1 MRLVALLS
9 LLAMSACAP
18 TNSVQNNMTAL
29 KEDIRSTNV
38 VTVKEAFE
46 ALEKASLDTPTAEYW
61 RKLSIAQV
69 VFPRIAKAGIIIGG
83 NYGEGYLIR
92 NNKIVG
98 LVDVAGAN
106 VGFQAGIQNYSQV
119 TFIFSE
125 GAYNNLVNNGNLS
138 LSGTLSYGRQ
148 GQIENTA
155 IATEN
160 LGEGLRT
167 LVFNQTGTVFGAS
180 VEGLYY
186 TYRDMDLKLAQSNLN

>member
-9 LLAMSACAP
+9 ILAMSACAP
-18 TNSVQNNMTAL
+18 TRSVQNNITTL
-29 KEDIRSTNV
+29 KEDLRATNT
-38 VTVKEAFE
+38 VTIDEAFA
-46 ALEKASLDTPTAEYW
+46 ALDKASLDTPAAEYW
-61 RKLSIAQV
+61 RERSIAQV

-92 NNKIVG
+92 NNRIVG

-119 TFIFSE
+119 TYIFSE
-125 GAYNNLVNNGNLS
+125 GAYSKLINNGNLS

-155 IATEN
+155 FATEN
-160 LGEGLRT
+160 LGKNLRT
-167 LVFNQTGTVFGAS
+167 LVFNETGTVFGAS
-180 VEGLYY
+180 FEGLYY
-186 TYRDMDLKLAQSNLN
+186 TYRDNDFN

>member
-1 MRLVALLS
+1 
-9 LLAMSACAP
+9 
-18 TNSVQNNMTAL
+18 MTTL
-29 KEDIRSTNV
+29 KEDLRAKNT
-38 VTVKEAFE
+38 VTVDEAF
-46 ALEKASLDTPTAEYW
+46 AVLEKASIDTPVAEYW
-61 RKLSIAQV
+61 RERSIAQV

-92 NNKIVG
+92 NNRIVG

-119 TFIFSE
+119 TYIFSE
-125 GAYNNLVNNGNLS
+125 GAYSNLIYRGNLS

-155 IATEN
+155 IATDN
-160 LGEGLRT
+160 LGESVRT
-167 LVFNQTGTVFGAS
+167 LVFNETGTVFGAS

-186 TYRDMDLKLAQSNLN
+186 TYRDMDFS

>member
-9 LLAMSACAP
+9 ILAMSACAP
-18 TNSVQNNMTAL
+18 TSSVQNNMKAL
-29 KEDIRSTNV
+29 KEDLRATNT
-38 VTVKEAFE
+38 VTVDEAFA
-46 ALEKASLDTPTAEYW
+46 ALEKASSDTPAAEYW
-61 RKLSIAQV
+61 RERSIAQV

-92 NNKIVG
+92 NNRIVG

-119 TFIFSE
+119 TYIFSE
-125 GAYNNLVNNGNLS
+125 AAYSNLINDGNLS

-160 LGEGLRT
+160 LGESLRT
-167 LVFNQTGTVFGAS
+167 LVFNETGTVFGAS

-186 TYRDMDLKLAQSNLN
+186 TYRDMELNSPN

>member
-9 LLAMSACAP
+9 ILAMCACAP
-18 TNSVQNNMTAL
+18 TKSVQNNMSAL
-29 KEDIRSTNV
+29 KEDIRATNT
-38 VTVKEAFE
+38 VTVDEAF
-46 ALEKASLDTPTAEYW
+46 ATLEKASLETPAAEYW
-61 RKLSIAQV
+61 RERSIAQV

-92 NNKIVG
+92 NNRIVG

-119 TFIFSE
+119 TYIFSE
-125 GAYNNLVNNGNLS
+125 GAYSSLIYNGNLS

-148 GQIENTA
+148 GRIENTA

-160 LGEGLRT
+160 IGESLRT
-167 LVFNQTGTVFGAS
+167 LVFNETGTVFGAS

-186 TYRDMDLKLAQSNLN
+186 TYRDMDLNSSN

>member
-18 TNSVQNNMTAL
+18 TSLVQSNMTTL
-29 KEDIRSTNV
+29 KEDLRATNT
-38 VTVKEAFE
+38 VTVDEAFA
-46 ALEKASLDTPTAEYW
+46 ALEKASSDTPAAEYW
-61 RKLSIAQV
+61 RERSIAQV

-92 NNKIVG
+92 NNRIVG

-119 TFIFSE
+119 TYIFSE
-125 GAYNNLVNNGNLS
+125 GAYSSLINNGNLS

-148 GQIENTA
+148 GRIENTA

-160 LGEGLRT
+160 LGESLRT
-167 LVFNQTGTVFGAS
+167 LVFNETGTVFGAS

-186 TYRDMDLKLAQSNLN
+186 TYRDMNLNSPN

>member
-1 MRLVALLS
+1 MRLVALFS

-18 TNSVQNNMTAL
+18 TSSVQNNMTSL
-29 KEDIRSTNV
+29 KEDIRATNT
-38 VTVKEAFE
+38 VTVDEAFA
-46 ALEKASLDTPTAEYW
+46 ALKKASSDTPAAEYW
-61 RKLSIAQV
+61 RERSIAQV

-83 NYGEGYLIR
+83 NYGEGYLVR
-92 NNKIVG
+92 NNRIVG

-119 TFIFSE
+119 TYIFSE
-125 GAYNNLVNNGNLS
+125 GAYSNLIKNGNLS

-148 GQIENTA
+148 GQIEHTA

-160 LGEGLRT
+160 LGDDLRT
-167 LVFNQTGTVFGAS
+167 FVFNETGTVFGAS

-186 TYRDMDLKLAQSNLN
+186 TYRDMDFN

>member
-9 LLAMSACAP
+9 ILAMCACAP
-18 TNSVQNNMTAL
+18 TNSVQNNMSAL
-29 KEDIRSTNV
+29 KEDIRATNT
-38 VTVKEAFE
+38 VTVDEAF
-46 ALEKASLDTPTAEYW
+46 ATLEKASLETPAAEYW
-61 RKLSIAQV
+61 RERSIAQV

-92 NNKIVG
+92 NNRIVG

-119 TFIFSE
+119 TYIFSE
-125 GAYNNLVNNGNLS
+125 SAYSSLIYNGNLS

-148 GQIENTA
+148 GRIENTA

-160 LGEGLRT
+160 IGESLRT
-167 LVFNQTGTVFGAS
+167 LVFNETGTVFGAS

-186 TYRDMDLKLAQSNLN
+186 TYRDMDLNSSN

>member
-9 LLAMSACAP
+9 ILAMCACAP
-18 TNSVQNNMTAL
+18 TNSVQNNMSAL
-29 KEDIRSTNV
+29 KEDIRATNT
-38 VTVKEAFE
+38 VTVDEAF
-46 ALEKASLDTPTAEYW
+46 ATLEKASLETPAAEYW
-61 RKLSIAQV
+61 RERSIAQV

-92 NNKIVG
+92 NNRIVG

-106 VGFQAGIQNYSQV
+106 FGFQAGIQNYSQV
-119 TFIFSE
+119 TYIFSE
-125 GAYNNLVNNGNLS
+125 AAYSSLIYNGNLS

-148 GQIENTA
+148 GRIENTA

-160 LGEGLRT
+160 IGESLRT
-167 LVFNQTGTVFGAS
+167 LVFNETGTVFGAS

-186 TYRDMDLKLAQSNLN
+186 TYRDMDLKSSN

>member
-1 MRLVALLS
+1 MRLVAILLIF
-9 LLAMSACAP
+9 AMSACAP
-18 TNSVQNNMTAL
+18 TSSVQNNMTAL
-29 KEDIRSTNV
+29 KEDIRATNT
-38 VTVKEAFE
+38 VTVDEAF
-46 ALEKASLDTPTAEYW
+46 ATLEKASIDTAVAEYW
-61 RKLSIAQV
+61 REESIAQV

-92 NNKIVG
+92 NNRIVG

-106 VGFQAGIQNYSQV
+106 IGLQAGIQNYSQV
-119 TFIFSE
+119 TYIFSE
-125 GAYNNLVNNGNLS
+125 GAYSSLINNGNLS

-167 LVFNQTGTVFGAS
+167 LIFNETGTVFGAS

-186 TYRDMDLKLAQSNLN
+186 TYREID

>member
-1 MRLVALLS
+1 MRLVALVS
-9 LLAMSACAP
+9 ILAISACAP
-18 TNSVQNNMTAL
+18 TSSVQNNMTAL
-29 KEDIRSTNV
+29 KEDIRATNT
-38 VTVKEAFE
+38 VTVDEAFT
-46 ALEKASLDTPTAEYW
+46 ALEKASLDTPAAKYC
-61 RKLSIAQV
+61 RDRSIAQV

-92 NNKIVG
+92 NNRIVG

-119 TFIFSE
+119 TYIFSE
-125 GAYNNLVNNGNLS
+125 GAYSNLINNGNLS

-160 LGEGLRT
+160 LGESLRT
-167 LVFNQTGTVFGAS
+167 LVFNETGTIFGAS

-186 TYRDMDLKLAQSNLN
+186 TYRDMDLNSPN

>member
-9 LLAMSACAP
+9 ILAMSACAP
-18 TNSVQNNMTAL
+18 TSSVQNNMTTL
-29 KEDIRSTNV
+29 KEDIRATNT
-38 VTVKEAFE
+38 VTVDEAFA
-46 ALEKASLDTPTAEYW
+46 ALEKASLDTPAAEYW
-61 RKLSIAQV
+61 RERSIAQV

-92 NNKIVG
+92 NNRIIG

-119 TFIFSE
+119 TYIFSE
-125 GAYNNLVNNGNLS
+125 GAYSNLINNGNLS
-138 LSGTLSYGRQ
+138 LSGTLSYSRQ

-155 IATEN
+155 ITTEN
-160 LGEGLRT
+160 LGESLRT
-167 LVFNQTGTVFGAS
+167 LVFNETGTVFGAS

-186 TYRDMDLKLAQSNLN
+186 TYRHMVLN

>member
-1 MRLVALLS
+1 MRLVALFS

-18 TNSVQNNMTAL
+18 TSSVQNNMTTL
-29 KEDIRSTNV
+29 KEDIRATNT
-38 VTVKEAFE
+38 VTVDEAFA
-46 ALEKASLDTPTAEYW
+46 ALEKASSDTPAAKYW
-61 RKLSIAQV
+61 RDRSIAQV

-92 NNKIVG
+92 NNRIVG

-119 TFIFSE
+119 TYIFSE
-125 GAYNNLVNNGNLS
+125 GAYSNLINNGNLS

-160 LGEGLRT
+160 LGESLRT
-167 LVFNQTGTVFGAS
+167 LVFNETGTVFGAS
-180 VEGLYY
+180 LEGLYY
-186 TYRDMDLKLAQSNLN
+186 TYRAMDLS

>member
-18 TNSVQNNMTAL
+18 TSSVQNNMTAL
-29 KEDIRSTNV
+29 KEDIRATNT
-38 VTVKEAFE
+38 VTVDEAF
-46 ALEKASLDTPTAEYW
+46 ATLETASLDTPTAEYW
-61 RKLSIAQV
+61 REQSIAQV

-92 NNKIVG
+92 NNKIAG

-119 TFIFSE
+119 TYIFGE
-125 GAYNNLVNNGNLS
+125 GAYSKLVNDGNLS

-148 GQIENTA
+148 GRIENTA
-155 IATEN
+155 ITTEN
-160 LGEGLRT
+160 LGDGLRT
-167 LVFNQTGTVFGAS
+167 LVFNETGTVFGAS

-186 TYRDMDLKLAQSNLN
+186 TYRDINFK